1 MNRLATLD
9 ENLVNE
15 VRQRS
20 LAELA
25 RICGE
30 AAALSLTNSEI
41 HDEFLDAC
49 LSRILAGESLSVP
62 ELSSMARIVEALD
75 DEQWAL
81 HENADSEAESTRAL
95 IAVRRARAANA
106 LLLAS
111 AVENRDIACEV
122 LYESYASGVDLESLR
137 CLVRDEF

>member
-1 MNRLATLD
+1 MNRLATFD

-49 LSRILAGESLSVP
+49 LSVGSPTSVRSRILKDGAATYDFWSLMGFTHVDPFEDTESATYS
-62 ELSSMARIVEALD
+62 
-75 DEQWAL
+75 
-81 HENADSEAESTRAL
+81 DS
-95 IAVRRARAANA
+95 
-106 LLLAS
+106 
-111 AVENRDIACEV
+111 
-122 LYESYASGVDLESLR
+122 
-137 CLVRDEF
+137 